1 MKLTAVRMELR
12 ELKRRMPAHRAQ
24 ASTAGSSTKFRG
36 PAKERMPLA
45 RNFSGLD
52 TVQEAEDRKR
62 RQRGL
67 PKSKS
72 AAALQAQQEAQHSR
86 SVPAKAEER
95 TPDAFADFLKEG
107 TRDAEKKY
115 MAKRYLYDGAV
126 ETWKKQA
133 NFESYV
139 FKEWL
144 SSQTGDDLSELTT
157 MFSNSMWESKKK
169 KENEDSSRTLADRG
183 RQVLGGM
190 GRGHSE
196 ESPDGPDGGGRQ
208 AKAKKSEAQIRATF
222 AADAHAVDFSHM
234 QDRFHRVKK

>member
-45 RNFSGLD
+45 RNFSGLE

-139 FKEWL
+139 FKKWL

-183 RQVLGGM
+183 
-190 GRGHSE
+190 
-196 ESPDGPDGGGRQ
+196 GRQ

-222 AADAHAVDFSHM
+222 AADALGDLGIGHM
-234 QDRFHRVKK
+234 QDRFQRVKKSLVADSEFFP